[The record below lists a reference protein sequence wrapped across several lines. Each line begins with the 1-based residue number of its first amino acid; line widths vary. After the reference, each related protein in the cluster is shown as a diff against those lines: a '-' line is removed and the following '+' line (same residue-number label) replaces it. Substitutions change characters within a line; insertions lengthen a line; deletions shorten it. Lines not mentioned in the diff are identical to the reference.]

1 MAAGPAA
8 RSIMKETR
16 MKHVLITGVAGFIGS
31 HLADALCRRGD
42 RVTGLDSFNDYYDPA
57 VKRRNLAGLRD
68 TPLFRLYEQDICDEA
83 LLRSLFEELRPDV
96 VVHLAARAGVRPSL
110 QDPNLY
116 HRVNVIGSQHVLDA
130 CRDFKPSHLVFAS
143 SSSVYGGSTQVPFR
157 ETNPVMRPIS
167 PYAATKRMNE
177 LQAHVY
183 HHVYGL
189 RVTLLR
195 FFTVYGPRQRPDM
208 AIHKFTKQ
216 ILEGKPIPLFGD
228 GTTRRDYTY
237 IDDIIQGVLQCVDT
251 PFDYEIFNLGEN
263 HTTSLA
269 ELIRLIEV
277 QTGKKALI
285 ESKPLQPGDV
295 TITHADITHARAL
308 LGYNPRFSMEEGI
321 SRFVQW
327 YNDML
332 AHACAVPPVSGG

>member
-1 MAAGPAA
+1 
-8 RSIMKETR
+8 MKR
-16 MKHVLITGVAGFIGS
+16 VLITGVAGFIGS
-31 HLADALCRRGD
+31 HLAEALCGRGD

-57 VKRRNLAGLRD
+57 IKRRNLAGLCGCETFHLNER
-68 TPLFRLYEQDICDEA
+68 DICDEA
-83 LLRSLFEELRPDV
+83 ALRLVFEEARPDV

-110 QDPNLY
+110 RDPNLY
-116 HRVNVIGSQHVLDA
+116 HRVNVIGSQHILDV

-143 SSSVYGGSTQVPFR
+143 SSSVYGGSTDVPFR
-157 ETNPVMRPIS
+157 ETDPVMRPIS

-208 AIHKFTKQ
+208 AIHKFTKH
-216 ILEGKPIPLFGD
+216 ILEGSPIPMFGD

-237 IDDIIQGVLQCVDT
+237 IEDIIQGMLSCVDT
-251 PFDYEIFNLGEN
+251 PFGYEIFNLGEN

-269 ELIRLIEV
+269 DLIGLIEKH
-277 QTGKKALI
+277 TGKTALI
-285 ESKPLQPGDV
+285 EKHPSQPGDV
-295 TITHADITHARAL
+295 TITHADITHARTL
-308 LGYNPRFSMEEGI
+308 LGYAPRFSMDEGI
-321 SRFVQW
+321 ARFVEW
-327 YNDML
+327 YKDTQSNTGTSESQN
-332 AHACAVPPVSGG
+332 CC